1 MNTTNV
7 GPLAAFVGGMLSFVS
22 PCVFP
27 MVPIYLSMIT
37 GYSVKELQDRNYSVT
52 SLLVSTFTFVA
63 GFTCAFVL
71 LGATATTIGD
81 VLSRNYVLFKKIVGV
96 FLVLWG
102 IFMMGFFK
110 PTFLMKNFTTKA
122 GKATSRIG
130 VFVMGVAFGL
140 SWSPCVGAIL
150 VPILSMAAL
159 RETMLSG
166 MFLLF
171 CYSMGIAIPMVLAA
185 IALAKSMSLLGN
197 IQAHYRKIEVV
208 TGVIVVLFGIYLIWG
223 GHL

>member
-122 GKATSRIG
+122 GKTTSRIG